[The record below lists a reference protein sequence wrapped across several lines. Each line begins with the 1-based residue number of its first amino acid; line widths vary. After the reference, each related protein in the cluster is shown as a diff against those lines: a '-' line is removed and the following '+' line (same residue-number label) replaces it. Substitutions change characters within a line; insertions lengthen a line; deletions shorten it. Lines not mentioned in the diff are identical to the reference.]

1 MDDRTESSNLQ
12 DFIQKVQERDERLAA
27 LENEVSRWQQ
37 WYLEENAM
45 RQAAIDAASLP
56 KDAKIAALEKT
67 SQESERLISEAR
79 TDKIRQLDEL
89 HAAQRR
95 LADVEGRARE
105 LETKLAEKEAMIKVL
120 QQQHHASSGS
130 VLSRASPHHHL
141 HHSSSSSFHRQP
153 SPSPISI
160 SNSIM
165 LSSLA
170 SKNSTLNSELGAA
183 STTSTTT
190 LSSYPRG
197 FSNIRGSSSGEYF
210 ARKVYNFLRLTC

>member
-1 MDDRTESSNLQ
+1 
-12 DFIQKVQERDERLAA
+12 VG
-27 LENEVSRWQQ
+27 RWHQ

-45 RQAAIDAASLP
+45 RQAAIEAASIP

-67 SQESERLISEAR
+67 SQESERMISEAR

-95 LADVEGRARE
+95 LADVEGRSRE
-105 LETKLAEKEAMIKVL
+105 LESKLAEKEAMIKVL
-120 QQQHHASSGS
+120 QQQHHSIASSGS

-165 LSSLA
+165 LASLA
-170 SKNSTLNSELGAA
+170 SKGSSLTSDLGA
-183 STTSTTT
+183 TSTSSTNT
-190 LSSYPRG
+190 LGSYPRG
-197 FSNIRGSSSGEYF
+197 LGNIRGSTSG
-210 ARKVYNFLRLTC
+210 KFL